1 MKPKTKDVDY
11 GAQKLVERKDYLLRL
26 VDQCLMKLEPMGKG
40 PRVLQKVYKSEL
52 DKLFQKDQLCPFN
65 KEKNFK
71 LFDAGEKL
79 ALFHVIGHG
88 NPKVTSTINDI
99 VNSLGHHD
107 NRMLFLDFKDL
118 YLKALQSCRNNAKE
132 VRKVVLDDEKP
143 DNLIKLQEGL
153 ESLDDFWN
161 PKTRP

>member
-1 MKPKTKDVDY
+1 MT
-11 GAQKLVERKDYLLRL
+11 L
-26 VDQCLMKLEPMGKG
+26 
-40 PRVLQKVYKSEL
+40 
-52 DKLFQKDQLCPFN
+52 
-65 KEKNFK
+65 
-71 LFDAGEKL
+71 
-79 ALFHVIGHG
+79 
-88 NPKVTSTINDI
+88 
-99 VNSLGHHD
+99 LGHHD

>member
-11 GAQKLVERKDYLLRL
+11 GAQKLVERKDHLMRI

-65 KEKNFK
+65 KEKNYK
-71 LFDAGEKL
+71 MFDAGEKL

-99 VNSLGHHD
+99 VNSL
-107 NRMLFLDFKDL
+107 
-118 YLKALQSCRNNAKE
+118 
-132 VRKVVLDDEKP
+132 
-143 DNLIKLQEGL
+143 
-153 ESLDDFWN
+153 
-161 PKTRP
+161 